1 MPGAALVRED
11 ELEQRVAAGQW
22 PHQCSPR
29 VPEQGERSR
38 YSDSNQGQSE
48 SRDHQARL

>member
-11 ELEQRVAAGQW
+11 ELDLRVAAGQW

-29 VPEQGERSR
+29 VPEQGEQSR
-38 YSDSNQGQSE
+38 CSGSNQGRSQSGD
-48 SRDHQARL
+48 RQARP